1 MILVKGKALLPC
13 KLIHPVSLSLYYI
26 SRFMSDNL
34 IVLGIE
40 TYRMVSIRTAI
51 SRGHLKANI
60 GWVRKRQKWQ
70 TRMRLTY
77 FLNNKASFKM
87 YMYYNSS
94 HNSLHGRYINKC
106 PSKSSNARIF
116 RYGHLVP
123 GRPKLSQLRRE
134 RE

>member
-60 GWVRKRQKWQ
+60 GWVGKRSKWK

-116 RYGHLVP
+116 RYGQLVP